1 MQWNITGT
9 IITKKN
15 TVKYYWHNY
24 NKKQYSEMPV
34 AQQQYKNTGKYYWHN
49 YNKNTVKYYWHNYNK
64 KKYSEILLAQL

>member
-1 MQWNITGT
+1 
-9 IITKKN
+9 
-15 TVKYYWHNY
+15 
-24 NKKQYSEMPV
+24 MPV